1 MLFMLNCTTDL
12 FEVRVWI
19 YIYIFFLLGGG
30 GGRGRG
36 RVSKHDLG
44 YFLAKM
50 VKFEKS
56 RNIKITTS
64 RFILKKERWK
74 S

>member
-1 MLFMLNCTTDL
+1 MLNCTTDI
-12 FEVRVWI
+12 FEVCVWVFLFI
-19 YIYIFFLLGGG
+19 YLFFLGG

-36 RVSKHDLG
+36 RVSKHDLWH
-44 YFLAKM
+44 FLAKI

-56 RNIKITTS
+56 KNIKITTS
-64 RFILKKERWK
+64 RFILKKELWK

>member
-1 MLFMLNCTTDL
+1 MLNCTTDI
-12 FEVRVWI
+12 FEVCVWI
-19 YIYIFFLLGGG
+19 YIFFFGGG
-30 GGRGRG
+30 GGKGRG

>member
-1 MLFMLNCTTDL
+1 MLNCTTDI
-12 FEVRVWI
+12 FEVCVWI
-19 YIYIFFLLGGG
+19 YIFFFGGG
-30 GGRGRG
+30 GGGG
-36 RVSKHDLG
+36 GGVLVNM
-44 YFLAKM
+44 AKM

>member
-1 MLFMLNCTTDL
+1 MLNCTTDI
-12 FEVRVWI
+12 FEVCVW
-19 YIYIFFLLGGG
+19 IYIFFLGGG
-30 GGRGRG
+30 GGGG
-36 RVSKHDLG
+36 GGGVSKHDLG